1 MNTLLKPLLETIL
14 GSLKSRAELQLE
26 VLALR
31 QQLAMVAQRNR
42 KKLRFHPQERWF
54 WILLYRLW
62 PSCLQTLKVFQP
74 DTLVRWHRK
83 GFSFY
88 WRFQSRSGR
97 DGRPVI
103 SREISLLTR
112 TMSRDNVG
120 WGAPRIH
127 GELLMLGIDV
137 SEPTVAKYCDQ
148 QLVKASFTM
157 FFIIEGGRSWKS
169 RSNNAV
175 PRTRGLLE
183 DSLPNR

>member
-1 MNTLLKPLLETIL
+1 MNTLLKPLLVTFL
-14 GSLKSRAELQLE
+14 GSLKSRAVLHLE

-31 QQLAMVAQRNR
+31 QQLTMIAERDR
-42 KKLRFHPQERWF
+42 KRLRFYPQERWF

-62 PSCLQTLKVFQP
+62 PSCLQTLMVFQP

-88 WRFQSRSGR
+88 GRLKSRG
-97 DGRPVI
+97 GRPAI
-103 SREISLLTR
+103 SREIRQLIR

-137 SEPTVAKYCDQ
+137 SESKSPPW
-148 QLVKASFTM
+148 
-157 FFIIEGGRSWKS
+157 RSI
-169 RSNNAV
+169 
-175 PRTRGLLE
+175 
-183 DSLPNR
+183 